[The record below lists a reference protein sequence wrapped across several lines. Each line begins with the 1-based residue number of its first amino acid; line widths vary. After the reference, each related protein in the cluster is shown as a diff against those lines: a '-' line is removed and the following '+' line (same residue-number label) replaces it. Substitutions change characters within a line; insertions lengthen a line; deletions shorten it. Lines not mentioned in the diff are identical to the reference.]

1 MVDGMVPMAARVNPT
16 LPFQHGLTSQ
26 SSIKLKS
33 HPAAA
38 FIQIWPRCRGSAS
51 WTAEGPA
58 VCPTRCNHRWG
69 YGWGLQKKTSRISDR
84 VGALDSWESWGKIWT
99 YDKMIFFYWNTN
111 MCPSSNQCIGLAH
124 KNKNQGTSFILHHP
138 ILGLSKFALH
148 VDLKKRFNIRN
159 YKLEPSVYSSKN
171 RYGIKPWSF
180 HQNNLQLSPN

>member
-1 MVDGMVPMAARVNPT
+1 MDIKSNNSRLTGGKNVRLPQSWLVDVMVTMAARVNPT

-69 YGWGLQKKTSRISDR
+69 YGWGLQKKTCRISDR
-84 VGALDSWESWGKIWT
+84 VGALDSWESWGK
-99 YDKMIFFYWNTN
+99 YEHMIRCFFELKYKYVSLIKS
-111 MCPSSNQCIGLAH
+111 MYRIGS
-124 KNKNQGTSFILHHP
+124 Q
-138 ILGLSKFALH
+138 
-148 VDLKKRFNIRN
+148 
-159 YKLEPSVYSSKN
+159 E
-171 RYGIKPWSF
+171 
-180 HQNNLQLSPN
+180 